1 MEKVISENQNT
12 NMWNKVMK
20 AALSIPGTAVNR
32 EDFLKTALR
41 NICSDEQ
48 IETAIEQSPLLAITL
63 SDIDHV
69 AKVVISSHVKKV
81 TMLSAAAGIP
91 GGWWAAA
98 TIPADVAQYYH
109 HIFVLVQKLAY
120 LYGLPSLL
128 DENGKVSDNTIHML
142 TIFVGVM
149 TGTEM
154 ANRGLKEV
162 TKRFA
167 EHTTRTLKR
176 KALTKTTIYPI
187 VKKIASTLGYK
198 ITRESFTK
206 NVGKIIPIAGALIS
220 GTITFATFK
229 PCANRLRNQL
239 KENSKILRHNLKD
252 SAHTDFDEYAI
263 EDAEFVE

>member
-1 MEKVISENQNT
+1 MEKVIFTNQNT

-20 AALSIPGTAVNR
+20 AALSIPGTTVNR
-32 EDFLKTALR
+32 DDFLRSALR
-41 NICSDEQ
+41 NICTLEQ
-48 IETAIEQSPLLAITL
+48 IKTAIEQSPLLAISL

-109 HIFVLVQKLAY
+109 HIFVLAQKLAY
-120 LYGLPSLL
+120 LYGLPSIL
-128 DENGKVSDNTIHML
+128 DENGKVSDDTIHML

-149 TGTEM
+149 TGTEI

-162 TKRFA
+162 SKRFA
-167 EHTTRTLKR
+167 EHTTRSLKR
-176 KALTKTTIYPI
+176 KALTRTTIYPI
-187 VKKIASTLGYK
+187 VKKIANTLGYK
-198 ITRESFTK
+198 ITRESFSK
-206 NVGKIIPIAGALIS
+206 NVGKIIPIAGAIIS

-229 PCANRLRNQL
+229 PCAKRLRNQL
-239 KENSKILRHNLKD
+239 KENSKILLNNLNNN
-252 SAHTDFDEYAI
+252 AHADFDESAI
-263 EDAEFVE
+263 EDAEYVA